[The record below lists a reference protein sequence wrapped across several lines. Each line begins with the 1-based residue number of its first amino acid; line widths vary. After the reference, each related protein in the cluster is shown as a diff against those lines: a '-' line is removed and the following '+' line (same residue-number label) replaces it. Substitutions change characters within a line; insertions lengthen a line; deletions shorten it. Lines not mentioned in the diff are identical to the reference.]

1 MKTTLKTL
9 ALAFFVSIV
18 FASCKKETV
27 ETTTTDVINGDTVT
41 TTTTETSLKSG
52 VDLET
57 NEAKTK
63 WEKAKE
69 DLQAA
74 VANGD
79 KKAQEAAQKAA
90 DEAET
95 TWNKLRAEVKENTEE
110 ATEDLKEVKEK
121 AKEQYNEAL
130 EKAKLK

>member
-110 ATEDLKEVKEK
+110 ATEDLKEAKEK

>member
-9 ALAFFVSIV
+9 TLAFFVSIV

-27 ETTTTDVINGDTVT
+27 ETTKTDVIDGDTVT
-41 TTTTETSLKSG
+41 TTATETSLKSG

-57 NEAKTK
+57 NQAKTE

-74 VANGD
+74 IANGD
-79 KKAQEAAQKAA
+79 KKTQEAAQKAA

-95 TWNKLRAEVKENTEE
+95 TWNKLKSEVKENTEE
-110 ATEDLKEVKEK
+110 ATKDLKDAKEK

-130 EKAKLK
+130 EKAKIK

>member
-41 TTTTETSLKSG
+41 TTSTETSLKSG

-57 NEAKTK
+57 NQAKTE

-74 VANGD
+74 IANGD
-79 KKAQEAAQKAA
+79 KKTQEAAQKAA

-95 TWNKLRAEVKENTEE
+95 TWNKLKSEVKENTEE
-110 ATEDLKEVKEK
+110 ATKDLKDAKEK

-130 EKAKLK
+130 EKAKIK

>member
-27 ETTTTDVINGDTVT
+27 ETKTTDVIDGDTVT
-41 TTTTETSLKSG
+41 TTSTETSLKSG

-57 NEAKTK
+57 DKAKTK

-69 DLQAA
+69 ELQATI
-74 VANGD
+74 ANGD

-95 TWNKLRAEVKENTEE
+95 TWNKLKAEVKENTKE
-110 ATEDLKEVKEK
+110 ATEDLKKAKEK

-130 EKAKLK
+130 EKAKVK